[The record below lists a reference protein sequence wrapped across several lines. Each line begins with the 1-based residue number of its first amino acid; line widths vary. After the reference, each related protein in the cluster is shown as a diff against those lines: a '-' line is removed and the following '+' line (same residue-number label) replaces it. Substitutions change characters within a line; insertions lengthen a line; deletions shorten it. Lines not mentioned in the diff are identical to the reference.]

1 MSFDVPPLVIH
12 VILCG
17 IVLAQRVG
25 GGTLFGC
32 CGNSVY
38 QWFQNIF
45 LQNLWAPEI
54 NSVDFDITTNL
65 KSN

>member
-25 GGTLFGC
+25 GGDFIWLLWKLCVPVVPKYFSTESLGPGNKFG
-32 CGNSVY
+32 GFRYYHQS
-38 QWFQNIF
+38 
-45 LQNLWAPEI
+45 
-54 NSVDFDITTNL
+54 
-65 KSN
+65 KK